1 MERSKTP
8 QQIARTNRIDVL
20 LAAESLR
27 QITRANSAALSARG
41 GGGGKSSHYCIVKKH
56 SI

>member
-20 LAAESLR
+20 LTAESLR

-41 GGGGKSSHYCIVKKH
+41 GGGKSSHYCIVKKH